1 MGREPKISLK
11 QLKTHIVEN
20 TWLDRG
26 IMNFGWGN
34 GYVLIPRDH
43 PLYEKQWNEIEIN
56 THYSITF
63 SEKVDLELM
72 LNCGLVM
79 DDLDMWMIG
88 FDTVH
93 FRDTLESWPKERV
106 QLEADSLLSKI
117 KVGDFRLIEQ
127 EEEEEL

>member
-11 QLKTHIVEN
+11 QLKSHIIEN

-43 PLYEKQWNEIEIN
+43 PLYEKPWNEIKVD

-72 LNCGLVM
+72 LNCGLIM

-88 FDTVH
+88 FDTVYY
-93 FRDTLESWPKERV
+93 RDTLESWPKERV
-106 QLEADSLLSKI
+106 
-117 KVGDFRLIEQ
+117 
-127 EEEEEL
+127 